1 MGIARVL
8 TRIGVLALGA
18 SSALAQ
24 APGAA
29 VTQSQSEM
37 LLATL
42 VGDLTKVKALLE
54 SGVGPDFVDPARKG
68 LTPLSAA
75 LAKAHREM
83 VDVLL
88 QGKADVSFP
97 DGRGLTPLMHAA
109 RVDAGLT
116 ARLLSAGADLKSR
129 DHQGMSAV
137 LWAVAG
143 GHGATTLPVLF
154 TSGADPNDRR
164 KDGTTALM
172 IAAKNDA
179 TDLIPILVKAGADLK
194 AAGPEGMTALGV
206 AVAANHESAVAAL
219 LQAGADPNQKMKG
232 GLSALIMASAGGN
245 PRVAEALLR
254 GGADVHQKADDGRA
268 ALAVAQA
275 KGDAAMVA
283 LLQGAGAK

>member
-1 MGIARVL
+1 MW
-8 TRIGVLALGA
+8 VLALCA
-18 SSALAQ
+18 SSAVAP

-29 VTQSQSEM
+29 VTQSQSE
-37 LLATL
+37 LLVATL
-42 VGDLTKVKALLE
+42 VGDLTKVKALLGR
-54 SGVGPDFVDPARKG
+54 GVDPNFVDPARKG

-75 LAKAHREM
+75 LGKAHGEM

-97 DGRGLTPLMHAA
+97 DGRGMTPLMHAA

-116 ARLLSAGADLKSR
+116 GRLLTAGADPKGR
-129 DHQGMSAV
+129 DQQGMSAV
-137 LWAVAG
+137 LWAVAS

-154 TSGADPNDRR
+154 TAGGDPNDRQ
-164 KDGTTALM
+164 KDGATALM

-179 TDLIPILVKAGADLK
+179 TDVIPILVKAGADLK
-194 AAGPEGMTALGV
+194 AVGSEGGVTALGV
-206 AVAANHESAVAAL
+206 AVAANHDSAVATL

-232 GLSALIMASAGGN
+232 GLSALIMASAAGN
-245 PRVAEALLR
+245 PKVSEALLR
-254 GGADVHQKADDGRA
+254 GGADVHQKADDGRT
-268 ALAVAQA
+268 ALDVAKG